1 MTPPCTP
8 PTQVLLDWELGDMT
22 GLDVL
27 KHIKKR
33 SPDTTARLIMVSGNE
48 PSSEERAEFQEV
60 RLSHAGFSS
69 TGALLCL
76 TTSMPR
82 ARLRRPAQRRS

>member
-60 RLSHAGFSS
+60 RLAYRTQASA
-69 TGALLCL
+69 
-76 TTSMPR
+76 P
-82 ARLRRPAQRRS
+82 PAHCSV